1 MISIRKEIVV
11 DDVVIVVEIIV
22 QAVDVVVIVVE
33 IIVQAV
39 DVVVVNLVY
48 YFIQIKIIK
57 SKKKKHCHDGV
68 V

>member
-11 DDVVIVVEIIV
+11 DD
-22 QAVDVVVIVVE
+22 VVIVVE

-57 SKKKKHCHDGV
+57 SEKKITAMMELFEVGKIIIR
-68 V
+68 

>member
-11 DDVVIVVEIIV
+11 DD
-22 QAVDVVVIVVE
+22 VVIVVE

-68 V
+68 VWGGKNNN